1 MILEGA
7 IVSDLLSKLISDGVD
22 ISKTAIQNFVEGRYK
37 PYQNLYSQIYKIL
50 VQVLHTITYHCY
62 EKDPERI
69 YEAAE
74 ILLREYRDHPA
85 GGDGMSCVQACLC
98 SLHSRADEDNC
109 RYFKE
114 LLYEEFSKDTYQEL
128 YRALRLHQQE
138 QKERADRAAL
148 SELGKKVEEVKELV
162 SGSGKDEGEG
172 TSRAE
177 EKSPFMRDKKKDYLE
192 RWDQSMFLHQNQGKR
207 RLTLAEAF
215 VMPACRIR
223 TAAEGTNIRQGDTL
237 EQMIR
242 KFANSPGTSAML
254 ITGAPGMGKSSLVSW
269 IAHTYQRDDRFILL
283 RFRDWESEELAQG
296 LLKAFCRTLACGK
309 EDLSGRI
316 LVLDGFDELKAL
328 HIRKKVLNRFLSE
341 QQDISGLKV
350 IITSRPNYIQTAA
363 FENVFTLQPFDITKM
378 ELFHMRVTGK
388 GLERRPDSEN
398 RDIFGIPVILYMA
411 IMSKIDISQKTTK
424 PQIYGRIFAEKGG
437 IFDRFSYGGIA
448 YSEGAHVL
456 RNAGNIR
463 RYLEFLQNVA
473 FEMFEKGS
481 PILYLEEEDIPELE
495 FEGESVKILEF
506 PIRYL
511 FENSESCIEFIH
523 KSIYEYFAAEYLA
536 AGIREGGARGKAE
549 QLAGKLA
556 ELAGGSRISDE
567 MVEYLS
573 YRLATDDETGR
584 GMTPPFTISGRLT
597 GSELLKEAFFV
608 MLKQGMCRYCAQEN
622 SGGIDQELTIFQN
635 MLQICKAIAYKE
647 RPLALKHKQEF
658 VTYLAHARI
667 RESQLTI
674 TGLDLSGF
682 VFDDLCLKGVSFEQI
697 NLRDATFEQTD
708 LSGAKFVGSDLSG
721 AVFREVV
728 LNKTEFSEVNLAA
741 ALFQKSEIRSAK
753 FTECTIKTVFRNC
766 NLQESRFSHSVI
778 NHLDFSNS
786 NIKYVKFIKDQIS
799 RGFPIVFYN
808 AVLDQNLLL
817 EVEKRFGGC
826 VKNCKVD
833 LCDNVLPYEEYC
845 RFRVQKQGELQKEIM
860 AFLAAG
866 QERGEWES

>member
-1 MILEGA
+1 MCRL
-7 IVSDLLSKLISDGVD
+7 VCV
-22 ISKTAIQNFVEGRYK
+22 RYI
-37 PYQNLYSQIYKIL
+37 P
-50 VQVLHTITYHCY
+50 
-62 EKDPERI
+62 
-69 YEAAE
+69 
-74 ILLREYRDHPA
+74 
-85 GGDGMSCVQACLC
+85 
-98 SLHSRADEDNC
+98 
-109 RYFKE
+109 
-114 LLYEEFSKDTYQEL
+114 
-128 YRALRLHQQE
+128 
-138 QKERADRAAL
+138 
-148 SELGKKVEEVKELV
+148 
-162 SGSGKDEGEG
+162 
-172 TSRAE
+172 
-177 EKSPFMRDKKKDYLE
+177 
-192 RWDQSMFLHQNQGKR
+192 
-207 RLTLAEAF
+207 
-215 VMPACRIR
+215 
-223 TAAEGTNIRQGDTL
+223 
-237 EQMIR
+237 
-242 KFANSPGTSAML
+242 ANSPGTSAML

-296 LLKAFCRTLACGK
+296 LLKAICRTLACGK

-511 FENSESCIEFIH
+511 FENSESCIEFID

-584 GMTPPFTISGRLT
+584 GM
-597 GSELLKEAFFV
+597 
-608 MLKQGMCRYCAQEN
+608 CRYCAQEN

-658 VTYLAHARI
+658 VTYLAHAWI

-674 TGLDLSGF
+674 TGL
-682 VFDDLCLKGVSFEQI
+682 
-697 NLRDATFEQTD
+697 D

-721 AVFREVV
+721 AVFREAV